1 MNEKDILKQSLKEIE
16 EQLNLLGIPSE
27 ELKNIFDEI
36 FRKLEMQMNQIGV
49 SNRNLH
55 DGIEE
60 IKNSFTKEVEML
72 YKKAQENNPVKNY
85 VQYAKIGIQQDSK
98 TSVVKN
104 NIEQIPKELKVSS
117 YEEKLTDVLMQVFEA
132 YGKVLKNQYT
142 PDLSSFRTVNNS
154 LGIYNS
160 MRGPSPEDMDMVI
173 RNLKRQYEFQI
184 YQRIKI
190 DKESVTEKID
200 GKVESMNKNLA
211 GEKSAEQLDEDV
223 KRVIDEAK
231 QVLRD
236 TEAAINPIKARLN
249 IEMTKQSIRKA
260 NEAIAQMHQKSNE
273 LEEKLKERVQED
285 TNPQDITM
293 TLENGD
299 VVELGIETSVII
311 SKDGKRTQISTQELK
326 KKPIFVKIDGGKIVI
341 NPDKSMEI
349 IMINGNETVRMSFP
363 KEKLQ
368 DLLMGNIKL
377 NNEKRE
383 VKGITEKGI
392 EKMISGS
399 GATIKSVDEE
409 TKEVK
414 DSVRQERGDLT
425 PEEFSKLSPGE
436 KDEYRKEFPEK
447 ARKLFEN
454 ERRNT
459 QSLFQS

>member
-16 EQLNLLGIPSE
+16 EQLNSLGIPSE

-98 TSVVKN
+98 ISVVKN
-104 NIEQIPKELKVSS
+104 NIEQIPKELKASS
-117 YEEKLTDVLMQVFEA
+117 YEGKLTDVLMQVFEA

-142 PDLSSFRTVNNS
+142 PDLSSFRAVNNS

-173 RNLKRQYEFQI
+173 SNLKRQYEFQI

-273 LEEKLKERVQED
+273 LEEKLKEKVQED

-311 SKDGKRTQISTQELK
+311 SKDGKRTQVSTQELK
-326 KKPIFVKIDGGKIVI
+326 KQPIFVEVDGGKIVI

-414 DSVRQERGDLT
+414 DSVRKEIGKLT
-425 PEEFSKLSPGE
+425 LDEFSKLSM
-436 KDEYRKEFPEK
+436 KEK
-447 ARKLFEN
+447 AQYLYDFPDSGEEFQKLAKDDIEN
-454 ERRNT
+454 
-459 QSLFQS
+459 FFM

>member
-16 EQLNLLGIPSE
+16 EQLNSLEIPSE

-223 KRVIDEAK
+223 KRVIDEA
-231 QVLRD
+231 
-236 TEAAINPIKARLN
+236 RLN

-326 KKPIFVKIDGGKIVI
+326 KQPIFVKIDGGKIVI

>member
-16 EQLNLLGIPSE
+16 EQLNSLEIPSE

-223 KRVIDEAK
+223 KRVIDEA
-231 QVLRD
+231 
-236 TEAAINPIKARLN
+236 RLN

-285 TNPQDITM
+285 TNPQDITK

-326 KKPIFVKIDGGKIVI
+326 KQPIFIEVDGGKIVI

>member
-1 MNEKDILKQSLKEIE
+1 
-16 EQLNLLGIPSE
+16 
-27 ELKNIFDEI
+27 
-36 FRKLEMQMNQIGV
+36 
-49 SNRNLH
+49 
-55 DGIEE
+55 
-60 IKNSFTKEVEML
+60 ML

-223 KRVIDEAK
+223 KRVIDEEK
-231 QVLRD
+231 QELRD
-236 TEAAINPIKARLN
+236 TEAAVSPIKSRLN
-249 IEMTKQSIRKA
+249 IEMTKQYVYIDIWATYCSPCRAEIPYL
-260 NEAIAQMHQKSNE
+260 QK
-273 LEEKLKERVQED
+273 LEEKLKDKVQED

-326 KKPIFVKIDGGKIVI
+326 KQPIFVEVDGGKIVI

>member
-16 EQLNLLGIPSE
+16 EQLNSLGIPSE

-98 TSVVKN
+98 ISVVKN
-104 NIEQIPKELKVSS
+104 NIEQIPKELKASS
-117 YEEKLTDVLMQVFEA
+117 YERKLTDVLMQVFET

-160 MRGPSPEDMDMVI
+160 MRGPSPKDMDMVI
-173 RNLKRQYEFQI
+173 SNLKRQYEFQI

-190 DKESVTEKID
+190 DKESVVEKID
-200 GKVESMNKNLA
+200 VKVESMNKNLA

-223 KRVIDEAK
+223 KRVIDEEK
-231 QVLRD
+231 QELRD
-236 TEAAINPIKARLN
+236 TEAAVSPIKARLN

-273 LEEKLKERVQED
+273 LEEKLKEKVQED

-311 SKDGKRTQISTQELK
+311 SKDGKRTQVSTQELK
-326 KKPIFVKIDGGKIVI
+326 KQPIFVEVDGGKIVI

-425 PEEFSKLSPGE
+425 PEEFSKLSPRE

-454 ERRNT
+454 ESRNI
-459 QSLFQS
+459 QGLFQS

>member
-16 EQLNLLGIPSE
+16 EQLNSLGIPSE

-223 KRVIDEAK
+223 KRVVK
-231 QVLRD
+231 
-236 TEAAINPIKARLN
+236 RL
-249 IEMTKQSIRKA
+249 
-260 NEAIAQMHQKSNE
+260 
-273 LEEKLKERVQED
+273 
-285 TNPQDITM
+285 
-293 TLENGD
+293 
-299 VVELGIETSVII
+299 
-311 SKDGKRTQISTQELK
+311 
-326 KKPIFVKIDGGKIVI
+326 
-341 NPDKSMEI
+341 
-349 IMINGNETVRMSFP
+349 
-363 KEKLQ
+363 
-368 DLLMGNIKL
+368 
-377 NNEKRE
+377 
-383 VKGITEKGI
+383 
-392 EKMISGS
+392 
-399 GATIKSVDEE
+399 
-409 TKEVK
+409 
-414 DSVRQERGDLT
+414 
-425 PEEFSKLSPGE
+425 
-436 KDEYRKEFPEK
+436 
-447 ARKLFEN
+447 
-454 ERRNT
+454 
-459 QSLFQS
+459 

>member
-1 MNEKDILKQSLKEIE
+1 MNQKDILKQSLKEIE
-16 EQLNLLGIPSE
+16 EQLNSLGIPSE

-223 KRVIDEAK
+223 KRVIDEA
-231 QVLRD
+231 
-236 TEAAINPIKARLN
+236 RLN

-326 KKPIFVKIDGGKIVI
+326 KQPIFVKIDGGKIVI

>member
-16 EQLNLLGIPSE
+16 EQLNSLGIPSE

-85 VQYAKIGIQQDSK
+85 VQYAKIGIEQDSK
-98 TSVVKN
+98 ISAVKN
-104 NIEQIPKELKVSS
+104 NIEQIPKELKASS
-117 YEEKLTDVLMQVFEA
+117 YEGKLTDVLMQVFEA
-132 YGKVLKNQYT
+132 YEKVLKNQYT
-142 PDLSSFRTVNNS
+142 PDLSSFRAVNNS

-173 RNLKRQYEFQI
+173 SNLKRQYEFQI

-273 LEEKLKERVQED
+273 LEEKLKEKVQED

-299 VVELGIETSVII
+299 VVELGIETSAII
-311 SKDGKRTQISTQELK
+311 SKDGKRTQVSTQELK
-326 KKPIFVKIDGGKIVI
+326 KQPIFVEVDGGKIVI
-341 NPDKSMEI
+341 NPDNSMEI

-399 GATIKSVDEE
+399 GATIKSVVEE

-414 DSVRQERGDLT
+414 DSVRKEIGKRTLD
-425 PEEFSKLSPGE
+425 EFSKLSM
-436 KDEYRKEFPEK
+436 KEK
-447 ARKLFEN
+447 AQYLYDFPDSGEEFQKLAKDDIEN
-454 ERRNT
+454 
-459 QSLFQS
+459 FFM

>member
-1 MNEKDILKQSLKEIE
+1 MNEKDILKQSLKEID
-16 EQLNLLGIPSE
+16 EQLNSLEIPSE

-223 KRVIDEAK
+223 KRVIDEA
-231 QVLRD
+231 
-236 TEAAINPIKARLN
+236 RLN

-326 KKPIFVKIDGGKIVI
+326 KQPIFVKIDGGKIVI

-368 DLLMGNIKL
+368 DLLMGNIKLL

>member
-16 EQLNLLGIPSE
+16 EQLNSLGIPSE

-85 VQYAKIGIQQDSK
+85 VQYAKIEIQQDSK
-98 TSVVKN
+98 ISAVKN
-104 NIEQIPKELKVSS
+104 NIEQIPKELKASS
-117 YEEKLTDVLMQVFEA
+117 YEGKLADVLMQVFET

-142 PDLSSFRTVNNS
+142 PDLSSLRAVNNS

-160 MRGPSPEDMDMVI
+160 MRGPSPEDMDMI
-173 RNLKRQYEFQI
+173 ISNLKRQYEFQI

-273 LEEKLKERVQED
+273 LEEKLKEKVQED

-311 SKDGKRTQISTQELK
+311 SKDGKRTQVSTQELK
-326 KKPIFVKIDGGKIVI
+326 KQPIFVEVDGGKIVI
-341 NPDKSMEI
+341 NPDNSMEI

-414 DSVRQERGDLT
+414 DSVRKEIGKLT
-425 PEEFSKLSPGE
+425 LDEFSKLSM
-436 KDEYRKEFPEK
+436 KEK
-447 ARKLFEN
+447 AQYLYDFPDSGEEFQKLAKDDIEN
-454 ERRNT
+454 
-459 QSLFQS
+459 FFM

>member
-16 EQLNLLGIPSE
+16 EQLNSLGIPSE

-223 KRVIDEAK
+223 KRVIDEA
-231 QVLRD
+231 
-236 TEAAINPIKARLN
+236 RLN

-273 LEEKLKERVQED
+273 LEEKLQERVQED

-326 KKPIFVKIDGGKIVI
+326 KQPIFVKIDGGKIVI

>member
-16 EQLNLLGIPSE
+16 EQLNSLGIPSE

-223 KRVIDEAK
+223 KRVIDEA
-231 QVLRD
+231 
-236 TEAAINPIKARLN
+236 RLN

-326 KKPIFVKIDGGKIVI
+326 KQPIFVKIDGEKIVI

>member
-16 EQLNLLGIPSE
+16 EQLNSLGIPSE

-104 NIEQIPKELKVSS
+104 NIEQIPKELKASS
-117 YEEKLTDVLMQVFEA
+117 YEEKLADVLMQVFET

-142 PDLSSFRTVNNS
+142 PDLSSLKAVNNS

-160 MRGPSPEDMDMVI
+160 MRGPSPEDMDMI
-173 RNLKRQYEFQI
+173 ISNLKRQYEFQI

-273 LEEKLKERVQED
+273 LEEKLKEKVQED

-311 SKDGKRTQISTQELK
+311 SKDGKRTQVSTQELRK
-326 KKPIFVKIDGGKIVI
+326 QPIFVEIDGGKIVI

-414 DSVRQERGDLT
+414 DSVRKEIGKLT
-425 PEEFSKLSPGE
+425 LDEFSKLSM
-436 KDEYRKEFPEK
+436 KEK
-447 ARKLFEN
+447 AQYLYDFPDSGEEFQKLAKDDIEN
-454 ERRNT
+454 
-459 QSLFQS
+459 FFM

>member
-1 MNEKDILKQSLKEIE
+1 
-16 EQLNLLGIPSE
+16 
-27 ELKNIFDEI
+27 
-36 FRKLEMQMNQIGV
+36 MNQIGV

-223 KRVIDEAK
+223 KRVIDEA
-231 QVLRD
+231 
-236 TEAAINPIKARLN
+236 RLN

-326 KKPIFVKIDGGKIVI
+326 KQPIFVKIDGGKIVI

-368 DLLMGNIKL
+368 DLLMGNIKLL

>member
-16 EQLNLLGIPSE
+16 EQLNSLGIPSE

-98 TSVVKN
+98 ISVVKN
-104 NIEQIPKELKVSS
+104 NIEQIPKELKASS
-117 YEEKLTDVLMQVFEA
+117 YERKLTDVLMQVFET

-160 MRGPSPEDMDMVI
+160 MRGPSPKDMDMVI
-173 RNLKRQYEFQI
+173 SNLKRQYEFQI

-190 DKESVTEKID
+190 DKESVVEKID

-223 KRVIDEAK
+223 KRVIDEEK
-231 QVLRD
+231 QELRD
-236 TEAAINPIKARLN
+236 TEAAVSPIKARLN

-273 LEEKLKERVQED
+273 LEEK
-285 TNPQDITM
+285 NPQDITM

-311 SKDGKRTQISTQELK
+311 SKDGKRTQVSTQELK
-326 KKPIFVKIDGGKIVI
+326 KQPIFVEVDGGKIVI

-383 VKGITEKGI
+383 VKGVTEKCI

-425 PEEFSKLSPGE
+425 PEEFSKLSPRE

>member
-1 MNEKDILKQSLKEIE
+1 M
-16 EQLNLLGIPSE
+16 
-27 ELKNIFDEI
+27 IFWKW
-36 FRKLEMQMNQIGV
+36 F
-49 SNRNLH
+49 
-55 DGIEE
+55 
-60 IKNSFTKEVEML
+60 
-72 YKKAQENNPVKNY
+72 
-85 VQYAKIGIQQDSK
+85 
-98 TSVVKN
+98 
-104 NIEQIPKELKVSS
+104 
-117 YEEKLTDVLMQVFEA
+117 
-132 YGKVLKNQYT
+132 
-142 PDLSSFRTVNNS
+142 
-154 LGIYNS
+154 
-160 MRGPSPEDMDMVI
+160 I

-223 KRVIDEAK
+223 KRVIDE
-231 QVLRD
+231 
-236 TEAAINPIKARLN
+236 ARLN

-326 KKPIFVKIDGGKIVI
+326 KQPIFVKIDGGKIVI

>member
-16 EQLNLLGIPSE
+16 EQLNSLEIPSE

-223 KRVIDEAK
+223 KRVIDEA
-231 QVLRD
+231 
-236 TEAAINPIKARLN
+236 RLN

-326 KKPIFVKIDGGKIVI
+326 KQPIFIEVDGGKIVI

>member
-16 EQLNLLGIPSE
+16 EQLNSLGIPSE

-104 NIEQIPKELKVSS
+104 NIEQIPKELKASS

-154 LGIYNS
+154 LEIYNS
-160 MRGPSPEDMDMVI
+160 MRGPSPKDMDMVI

-190 DKESVTEKID
+190 DKESVVEKID

-223 KRVIDEAK
+223 KRVIDEEK
-231 QVLRD
+231 QELRD
-236 TEAAINPIKARLN
+236 TEAAVSPIKSRLN

-273 LEEKLKERVQED
+273 LEEKLKDKVQED

-326 KKPIFVKIDGGKIVI
+326 KQPIFVEVDGGKIVI

-459 QSLFQS
+459 QSLFQ

>member
-16 EQLNLLGIPSE
+16 EQLNSLGIPSE

-98 TSVVKN
+98 ISVVKN
-104 NIEQIPKELKVSS
+104 NIEQIPKELKASS
-117 YEEKLTDVLMQVFEA
+117 YERKLTDVLMQVFET

-160 MRGPSPEDMDMVI
+160 MRGPSPKDMDMVI
-173 RNLKRQYEFQI
+173 SNLKRQYEFQI

-190 DKESVTEKID
+190 DKESVVEKID

-223 KRVIDEAK
+223 KRVIDE
-231 QVLRD
+231 
-236 TEAAINPIKARLN
+236 ARLN

-311 SKDGKRTQISTQELK
+311 SKDGKRTQVSTQELK
-326 KKPIFVKIDGGKIVI
+326 KQPIFVEVDGGKIVI

-349 IMINGNETVRMSFP
+349 IMINGNETVRISFP

-383 VKGITEKGI
+383 VKGVTEKGI

-414 DSVRQERGDLT
+414 DSVRQEIGDLT
-425 PEEFSKLSPGE
+425 PEEFSKLSPRE

>member
-16 EQLNLLGIPSE
+16 EQLNSLGIPSE
-27 ELKNIFDEI
+27 ELKNILDEI

-223 KRVIDEAK
+223 KRVIDEA
-231 QVLRD
+231 
-236 TEAAINPIKARLN
+236 RLN

-326 KKPIFVKIDGGKIVI
+326 KQPIFVKIDGGKIVI

>member
-16 EQLNLLGIPSE
+16 EQLNSLGIPSE

-36 FRKLEMQMNQIGV
+36 FRKLERQMNQIGV

-98 TSVVKN
+98 ISVVKN
-104 NIEQIPKELKVSS
+104 NIEQIPKELKASS

-142 PDLSSFRTVNNS
+142 PDLSSVRAANNS

-211 GEKSAEQLDEDV
+211 GEKSAEQFDEDV
-223 KRVIDEAK
+223 KRVIDEA

-326 KKPIFVKIDGGKIVI
+326 KQPIFIEVDGGKIVI

-414 DSVRQERGDLT
+414 DSVRQERGDFT

>member
-16 EQLNLLGIPSE
+16 EQLNSLGIPSE

-132 YGKVLKNQYT
+132 YGKVQYT

-223 KRVIDEAK
+223 KRVIDEEK
-231 QVLRD
+231 QELRD
-236 TEAAINPIKARLN
+236 TEAAVSPIKSRLN

-273 LEEKLKERVQED
+273 LEEKLKDKVQED

-326 KKPIFVKIDGGKIVI
+326 KQPIFVEVDGGKIVI

>member
-16 EQLNLLGIPSE
+16 EQLNSLGIPSE

-223 KRVIDEAK
+223 KRVIDEA
-231 QVLRD
+231 
-236 TEAAINPIKARLN
+236 RLN

-326 KKPIFVKIDGGKIVI
+326 KQPIFVKIDGGKIVI

-383 VKGITEKGI
+383 VKVITEKGI

>member
-1 MNEKDILKQSLKEIE
+1 MNEKGILKQSLKEIE
-16 EQLNLLGIPSE
+16 EQLNSLGIPSE

-98 TSVVKN
+98 ISVVKN
-104 NIEQIPKELKVSS
+104 NIEQIPKELKASS
-117 YEEKLTDVLMQVFEA
+117 YEVKLTDVLMQVFEA

-142 PDLSSFRTVNNS
+142 PDLSSFRAVDNS

-184 YQRIKI
+184 CQRIKI

-211 GEKSAEQLDEDV
+211 GEKSAEQFDEDV
-223 KRVIDEAK
+223 KRVIEEAK

-273 LEEKLKERVQED
+273 LEEKLKEKVQED

-326 KKPIFVKIDGGKIVI
+326 KQPIFAEVDGGKIVI

-377 NNEKRE
+377 NNEKIE

-414 DSVRQERGDLT
+414 DSVRKERGELT
-425 PEEFSKLSPGE
+425 KEEFKKLSVKE
-436 KDEYRKEFPEK
+436 KSQYLNEFPDSGEEFQK
-447 ARKLFEN
+447 IARMDVQNLF
-454 ERRNT
+454 
-459 QSLFQS
+459 

>member
-16 EQLNLLGIPSE
+16 EQLNSLGTPSE
-27 ELKNIFDEI
+27 ELKNIVDEI

-223 KRVIDEAK
+223 KRVIDEA
-231 QVLRD
+231 
-236 TEAAINPIKARLN
+236 RLN

-326 KKPIFVKIDGGKIVI
+326 KQPIFVKIDGGKIVI

>member
-16 EQLNLLGIPSE
+16 EQLNSLGIPSE

-142 PDLSSFRTVNNS
+142 PDLSSFRAVNNS

-326 KKPIFVKIDGGKIVI
+326 KQPIFVKIDGGKIVI

>member
-16 EQLNLLGIPSE
+16 EQLNSLGIPSE

-85 VQYAKIGIQQDSK
+85 VQYAKIGIEQDSK
-98 TSVVKN
+98 ISAVKN
-104 NIEQIPKELKVSS
+104 NIEQIPKELKASS
-117 YEEKLTDVLMQVFEA
+117 YEGKLTDVLMQVFEA

-142 PDLSSFRTVNNS
+142 PDLSSFRAVNNS

-173 RNLKRQYEFQI
+173 SNLKRQYEFQI

-273 LEEKLKERVQED
+273 LEEKLKEKVQED

-299 VVELGIETSVII
+299 VVELGIETSAII
-311 SKDGKRTQISTQELK
+311 SKDGKRTQVSTQELK
-326 KKPIFVKIDGGKIVI
+326 KQPIFVEVDGGKIVI
-341 NPDKSMEI
+341 NPDNSMEI

-399 GATIKSVDEE
+399 GATIKSVVEE

-414 DSVRQERGDLT
+414 DSVRKEIGKLT
-425 PEEFSKLSPGE
+425 LDEFSKLSM
-436 KDEYRKEFPEK
+436 KEK
-447 ARKLFEN
+447 AQYLYDFPDSGEEFQKLAKDDIEN
-454 ERRNT
+454 
-459 QSLFQS
+459 FFM

>member
-16 EQLNLLGIPSE
+16 EQLNSLGIPSE

-85 VQYAKIGIQQDSK
+85 VQYAKIGIEQDSK
-98 TSVVKN
+98 ISAVKN
-104 NIEQIPKELKVSS
+104 NIEQIPKELKASS
-117 YEEKLTDVLMQVFEA
+117 YEGKLTDVLMQVFEA

-142 PDLSSFRTVNNS
+142 PDLSSFRAVNNS

-173 RNLKRQYEFQI
+173 SNLKRQYEFQI

-273 LEEKLKERVQED
+273 LEEKLKEKVQED

-299 VVELGIETSVII
+299 VVELGIETSAII
-311 SKDGKRTQISTQELK
+311 SKDGKRTQVSTQEFK
-326 KKPIFVKIDGGKIVI
+326 KQPIFVEVDGGKIVI
-341 NPDKSMEI
+341 NPDNSMEI

-414 DSVRQERGDLT
+414 DSVRKEIGKLT
-425 PEEFSKLSPGE
+425 LDEFSKLSM
-436 KDEYRKEFPEK
+436 KEK
-447 ARKLFEN
+447 AQYLYDFPDSGEEFQKLAKDDIEN
-454 ERRNT
+454 
-459 QSLFQS
+459 FFM

>member
-16 EQLNLLGIPSE
+16 EQLNSLGIPSE

-223 KRVIDEAK
+223 KRVIDEA
-231 QVLRD
+231 
-236 TEAAINPIKARLN
+236 RLN

-326 KKPIFVKIDGGKIVI
+326 KQPIFVKIDGGKIVI

>member
-16 EQLNLLGIPSE
+16 EQLNSLGIPSE

-132 YGKVLKNQYT
+132 YGKVLRNQYT

-154 LGIYNS
+154 LEIYNS
-160 MRGPSPEDMDMVI
+160 MRGPSPKDMDMVI
-173 RNLKRQYEFQI
+173 SNLKRQYEFQI

-190 DKESVTEKID
+190 DKESVVEKID

-223 KRVIDEAK
+223 KRVIDEEK
-231 QVLRD
+231 QELRD
-236 TEAAINPIKARLN
+236 TEAAVSPIKARLN

-273 LEEKLKERVQED
+273 LEEKLKDKVQED

-311 SKDGKRTQISTQELK
+311 SKDGKRTQVSTQELK
-326 KKPIFVKIDGGKIVI
+326 KQPIFVEVDGGKIVI

-409 TKEVK
+409 TKAVK

-459 QSLFQS
+459 QSLFQ

>member
-16 EQLNLLGIPSE
+16 EQLNSLEIPSE

-223 KRVIDEAK
+223 KRVIDEA
-231 QVLRD
+231 
-236 TEAAINPIKARLN
+236 RLN

-293 TLENGD
+293 TLENGN

-326 KKPIFVKIDGGKIVI
+326 KQPIFVKIDGGKIVI

>member
-16 EQLNLLGIPSE
+16 EQLNSLGIPSE

-142 PDLSSFRTVNNS
+142 PDLSSFRTINNS

-223 KRVIDEAK
+223 KRVIDE
-231 QVLRD
+231 
-236 TEAAINPIKARLN
+236 ARLN

-326 KKPIFVKIDGGKIVI
+326 KQPIFVKIDGGKIVI